1 MIVGEKDDGETAN
14 ISSPPGCYGNDA
26 REVYRRVLI
35 FNLGDRVL
43 GNSMTRTS
51 QEGRVRRDESVILLF
66 SKPALLN
73 F

>member
-35 FNLGDRVL
+35 FNLGDRV
-43 GNSMTRTS
+43 
-51 QEGRVRRDESVILLF
+51 
-66 SKPALLN
+66 
-73 F
+73 